1 MDCYIKQ
8 LRDNDCAFASLKML
22 MAYYSKNKDY
32 LFMKQD
38 LDRDNYSLWDII
50 QIAKKYGVEI
60 QGVKIS
66 DMTKQF
72 TLDFQPFLALFK
84 DINNENGHLVFVR
97 KIKKK
102 KLLIYDP
109 KKGKY
114 WMKLSKFHEIWSGIY
129 LRVISYDPAF
139 YRAEDTKIFK
149 KTGMIVGNIIN
160 ALSSILLMIGFYF
173 VRDDSYFIVPLAFVV
188 GFVLFSILSNILIKR
203 SAFKFDKAVSTQVY
217 NKENKN
223 FPKKYEEILKYKT
236 FIFTSPSILITNILL
251 ILFFVVIT
259 CLNDIKNAAFFG
271 VLFIIGLLDY
281 FVFKKIN
288 NHCSNKIEDLENK
301 LSKHGISEN
310 DFIYNFQILSKTT
323 DKFATVLLLRRYIIG
338 FFIFALT
345 FVLMAISRQVS
356 LNYLIFNFLIYDI
369 VYQYFQK
376 CISYGE
382 NKEEYKWLKAK
393 FVSLLKPS
401 K

>member
-32 LFMKQD
+32 LFLKQD
-38 LDRDNYSLWDII
+38 LDRENYSLWDII
-50 QIAKKYGVEI
+50 QIAKKYGIEI

-66 DMTKQF
+66 DMRKRF
-72 TLDFQPFLALFK
+72 TLDYQPFLALFK
-84 DINNENGHLVFVR
+84 DSNNENGHLVFVR
-97 KIKKK
+97 KIKKNK
-102 KLLIYDP
+102 MLIFDP

-114 WMKLSKFHEIWSGIY
+114 WMKMARFYEKWSGIY
-129 LRVISYDPAF
+129 LRVISYEPAL
-139 YRAEDTKIFK
+139 YRAEDTKIVK
-149 KTGMIVGNIIN
+149 KTGMIVGNIIS
-160 ALSSILLMIGFYF
+160 ALSSILLLIGFYF
-173 VRDDSYFIVPLAFVV
+173 VKDDSYFIVPLIFVV
-188 GFVLFSILSNILIKR
+188 GFVLCSILSNIFIKR
-203 SAFKFDKAVSTQVY
+203 SAFNFDKAVSTKVY
-217 NKENKN
+217 KRENKN
-223 FPKKYEEILKYKT
+223 FIKKYEEILKYKT
-236 FIFTSPSILITNILL
+236 FVYTTPSTLITNILL
-251 ILFFVVIT
+251 ILFFVTIT
-259 CLNDIKNAAFFG
+259 CLNDLKNVVFFG
-271 VLFIIGLLDY
+271 ILFVIGLLDY
-281 FVFKKIN
+281 FASRKI
-288 NHCSNKIEDLENK
+288 HQHYSHKIEDMEIK
-301 LSKHGISEN
+301 LAKPDISEK
-310 DFIYNFQILSKTT
+310 DFVFNFQLLSRTT
-323 DKFATVLLLRRYIIG
+323 DKFATIILLRRYIIG

-393 FVSLLKPS
+393 FVSLLRPS